1 MDKKWKSGLMVIRTV
16 LLLTALVWVVSVPL
30 GAEPQGW
37 PEIAAHA
44 LAQPPADAPATNKGT
59 AKAGEHAGEKETG
72 ALEANAVPL
81 AAAAEQVEAN
91 EAAPERLEGGA
102 ATAVWTVMAAGGT
115 AAAAASETPAQA
127 AANETAKAKPADG
140 KATVKTADKATNK
153 ATNKAADNTDGKV
166 VYLTFDDGPSS
177 LTDEVLDI
185 LKKEDV
191 PGTFFVLG
199 EQAKRYPEMIRRIEE
214 AGHTLGNHTYNHEYK
229 ELYDS
234 FGHFWKQIK
243 ATEEVLR
250 GITGERTPLVRA
262 PGGTYGHFDET
273 YFNLLELGGYKVFD
287 WNVDSG
293 DSKRKGVPA
302 SEIIDNVVSANRQN
316 EVIVLLHDGAG
327 HGESVKALPKIIQ
340 YYKKQ
345 GYAFRA
351 ISPDQPPVQFH
362 LDPSMKKK
370 HRTIPSDAWVKA
382 NVVPNAAL
390 FGPDLPLTVE
400 AGGVQTRLDSG
411 EYRLQ
416 DGQYIVPL
424 RTTMERL
431 GAKVHWDGDNQRAV
445 VVWGNAKAT
454 FDPNTGTATSELT
467 GKLQVKYDL
476 IFERKNESLWVPLR
490 ILMEAAG
497 HPIASLTLREDERRV
512 TAL

>member
-1 MDKKWKSGLMVIRTV
+1 MNRKWKLGLVAIRPV

-30 GAEPQGW
+30 GVQLQGQGW
-37 PEIAAHA
+37 PEVAAHA
-44 LAQPPADAPATNKGT
+44 LARPPADSLAANKGA
-59 AKAGEHAGEKETG
+59 AKAGEHGGEKG
-72 ALEANAVPL
+72 ARVLR
-81 AAAAEQVEAN
+81 AEQEI
-91 EAAPERLEGGA
+91 AAPERLEGAAGTLAAETAWTDATAAIAA
-102 ATAVWTVMAAGGT
+102 ATAG
-115 AAAAASETPAQA
+115 TPAAA
-127 AANETAKAKPADG
+127 AANETFKAKPANG
-140 KATVKTADKATNK
+140 KATVKAANKTADKTADKA
-153 ATNKAADNTDGKV
+153 ADKTDGKV
-166 VYLTFDDGPSS
+166 VYLTFDDGPSP
-177 LTDEVLDI
+177 LTDKVLDI

-199 EQAKRYPEMIRRIEE
+199 EQVKRYPEMIRRIEE

-229 ELYDS
+229 ELYAS
-234 FGHFWKQIK
+234 FGHFWKQVK

-293 DSKRKGVPA
+293 DSRRKGVPA
-302 SEIIDNVVSANRQN
+302 SEIVNNVVSAQQQN
-316 EVIVLLHDGAG
+316 QVIVLLHDGSG
-327 HGESVKALPKIIQ
+327 HGESVKALPEIIQ

-345 GYAFRA
+345 GYAFRSV
-351 ISPDQPPVQFH
+351 SPDQPPVQFH
-362 LDPSMKKK
+362 LDPSMKKR

-400 AGGVQTRLDSG
+400 AGGVQTRLESG
-411 EYRLQ
+411 EYRLR
-416 DGQYIVPL
+416 DGQYLVPL

-431 GAKVHWDGDNQRAV
+431 GAKVHWNGDNQQAV
-445 VVWGNAKAT
+445 VVWGNAKVT
-454 FDPNTGTATSELT
+454 FDPKTGTATSEHT
-467 GKLQVKYDL
+467 GKPQVKYDL
-476 IFERKNESLWVPLR
+476 IYERKNESLWVPLR
-490 ILMEAAG
+490 ILMKATG
-497 HPIASLTLREDERRV
+497 HPIASLTLREGERRV

>member
-1 MDKKWKSGLMVIRTV
+1 M
-16 LLLTALVWVVSVPL
+16 
-30 GAEPQGW
+30 
-37 PEIAAHA
+37 
-44 LAQPPADAPATNKGT
+44 
-59 AKAGEHAGEKETG
+59 
-72 ALEANAVPL
+72 
-81 AAAAEQVEAN
+81 
-91 EAAPERLEGGA
+91 
-102 ATAVWTVMAAGGT
+102 
-115 AAAAASETPAQA
+115 
-127 AANETAKAKPADG
+127 AKPANG
-140 KATVKTADKATNK
+140 KAIVNATVKTDGKTANK
-153 ATNKAADNTDGKV
+153 ADGKV
-166 VYLTFDDGPSS
+166 VYLTFDDGPSP

-229 ELYDS
+229 ELYES

-262 PGGTYGHFDET
+262 PGGTYGHFDQT

-293 DSKRKGVPA
+293 DSRRKGVPA
-302 SEIIDNVVSANRQN
+302 SEIVNNVISANQQN
-316 EVIVLLHDGAG
+316 QVVVLLHDGGG
-327 HGESVKALPKIIQ
+327 HAESVKALPKIIQ

-345 GYAFRA
+345 GYAFQA

-362 LDPSMKKK
+362 LDPSVKKK

-400 AGGVQTRLDSG
+400 AGGVQTRLESG

-416 DGQYIVPL
+416 DGQYLVPL

-431 GAKVHWDGDNQRAV
+431 GAKIHWDGDNQHAV
-445 VVWGNAKAT
+445 VVWGNAKVT
-454 FDPNTGTATSELT
+454 FDPKTGTATSKRT
-467 GKLQVKYDL
+467 GEPQVKYDL

>member
-1 MDKKWKSGLMVIRTV
+1 MNRKWKFGLVAIRTV

-30 GAEPQGW
+30 GAQTKGQGW
-37 PEIAAHA
+37 PEVAAHA
-44 LAQPPADAPATNKGT
+44 LAQPPADSLAANKGA
-59 AKAGEHAGEKETG
+59 AKAGEHARENG
-72 ALEANAVPL
+72 AQVLGADAVL
-81 AAAAEQVEAN
+81 TAAVS
-91 EAAPERLEGGA
+91 LS
-102 ATAVWTVMAAGGT
+102 VSAAG
-115 AAAAASETPAQA
+115 
-127 AANETAKAKPADG
+127 ETAMAKPANG
-140 KATVKTADKATNK
+140 KAIVNATVKTDGKTANK
-153 ATNKAADNTDGKV
+153 ADGKV
-166 VYLTFDDGPSS
+166 VYLTFDDGPSP

-229 ELYDS
+229 ELYES

-262 PGGTYGHFDET
+262 PGGTYGHFDQT

-293 DSKRKGVPA
+293 DSRRKGVPA
-302 SEIIDNVVSANRQN
+302 SEIVNNVISANQQN
-316 EVIVLLHDGAG
+316 QVVVLLHDGGG
-327 HGESVKALPKIIQ
+327 HAESVKALPKIIQ

-345 GYAFRA
+345 GYAFQA

-362 LDPSMKKK
+362 LDPSVKKK

-400 AGGVQTRLDSG
+400 AGGVQTRLESG

-416 DGQYIVPL
+416 DGQYLVPL

-431 GAKVHWDGDNQRAV
+431 GAKIHWDGDNQHAV
-445 VVWGNAKAT
+445 VVWGNAKVT
-454 FDPNTGTATSELT
+454 FDPKTGTATSKRT
-467 GKLQVKYDL
+467 GEPQVKYDL